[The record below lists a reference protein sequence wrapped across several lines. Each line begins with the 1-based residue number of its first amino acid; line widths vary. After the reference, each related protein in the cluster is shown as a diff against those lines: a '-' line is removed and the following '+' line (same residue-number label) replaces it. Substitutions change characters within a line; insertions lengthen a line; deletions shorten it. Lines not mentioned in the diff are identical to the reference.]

1 MGNNNSILYLLQN
14 FLLTRFLNAYIIDV
28 ISDKAFIYSYVN
40 NSIVNK
46 SNTTYS
52 GFLTDLSNSLSS
64 EDLNNLTANLSIQ
77 RLEECFYSGKKSV
90 NLVINRGG
98 TDYLLD
104 ISLVNFNGNKLI
116 MVIEN
121 LFDSSMGL
129 NINSGNNKNKEDIR
143 MQSMIDNVSD
153 SLLKIYNVFNS
164 NRNNPEVNNIGNYIN
179 TILSDITNSY
189 PEFNRS
195 FKENAIS
202 VSSMG
207 RPTLLIVDDDM
218 ITRNLLKKIFIDQYN
233 IVMATNGEEA
243 ISILEDN
250 SNRNMFESRDNIV
263 GIFLDLVMPKMDG
276 FGVLDYLN
284 RNNYLSKIPVA
295 IISGDYSKETRDR
308 VYGYH
313 IADMLEKP
321 FNTEIIKHRVNNLVN
336 LYKSSNSLN
345 EMILNQYADLK
356 NVIDTIIS
364 AYKYDYASN
373 IEMIKRYSFII
384 GTDIMN
390 NYGEYNLDEA
400 RVNLI
405 AEASCYYDIGYY
417 AIPRVIYS
425 KDSNFT
431 KEEADIVKNYPII
444 GSKIVKY
451 GLKNMG
457 NSAFTEYAYEITRYY
472 HERYDGTGYPEGL
485 RGDAIPISACIVAL
499 SALFNNFVR
508 SYSNSEDIRDAIC
521 KLSGSKFNPRII
533 ESFKRVF
540 DKLIS
545 ASNGEW
551 CYV

>member
-40 NSIVNK
+40 NCIVNK

-129 NINSGNNKNKEDIR
+129 NINSGNYKNKEDIR

>member
-129 NINSGNNKNKEDIR
+129 NINSGNYKNKEDIR

-195 FKENAIS
+195 FKENAIN

-243 ISILEDN
+243 IGILEDN

-390 NYGEYNLDEA
+390 NYREYNLDEA

-457 NSAFTEYAYEITRYY
+457 DSAFMEYAYEITRYY

-508 SYSNSEDIRDAIC
+508 SYSNSKDIRDAIC
-521 KLSGSKFNPRII
+521 RLSGSKFNPRII

-545 ASNGEW
+545 ASNGE
-551 CYV
+551 

>member
-40 NSIVNK
+40 NCIVNK

-129 NINSGNNKNKEDIR
+129 NINSGNYKNKEDIR

-545 ASNGEW
+545 ASNGE
-551 CYV
+551 

>member
-129 NINSGNNKNKEDIR
+129 NINSGNYKNKEDIR

-451 GLKNMG
+451 GLKNTG

-485 RGDAIPISACIVAL
+485 RGDAIPISASIVAL

>member
-90 NLVINRGG
+90 NMVINRGG

-129 NINSGNNKNKEDIR
+129 NINSGNYKNKEDIR

-390 NYGEYNLDEA
+390 NYGEYNLDEE

-457 NSAFTEYAYEITRYY
+457 DSAFAEYAYEITRYY

-485 RGDAIPISACIVAL
+485 RGDAIPISASIVAL

-545 ASNGEW
+545 ASNGE
-551 CYV
+551 

>member
-129 NINSGNNKNKEDIR
+129 NINSGNYKNKEDIR

-373 IEMIKRYSFII
+373 IEMIKRYTLII

-499 SALFNNFVR
+499 GALFNNFVR

>member
-129 NINSGNNKNKEDIR
+129 NINSGNYKNKEDIR

-195 FKENAIS
+195 FKENAIN

-243 ISILEDN
+243 IGILEDN

-373 IEMIKRYSFII
+373 IEMIKRYTLII

-457 NSAFTEYAYEITRYY
+457 DSAFMEYAYEITRYY

-521 KLSGSKFNPRII
+521 RLSGSKFNPRII

-545 ASNGEW
+545 ASNGE
-551 CYV
+551 

>member
-52 GFLTDLSNSLSS
+52 GFLTDLSNSLNS

-129 NINSGNNKNKEDIR
+129 NINSGNYKNKEDIR

-243 ISILEDN
+243 IGILEDN

-485 RGDAIPISACIVAL
+485 RGDAIPISASIVAL

>member
-90 NLVINRGG
+90 NMVINRGG

-451 GLKNMG
+451 GLKNTG

-485 RGDAIPISACIVAL
+485 RGDAIPISASIVAL

-521 KLSGSKFNPRII
+521 RLSGSKFNPRII

-545 ASNGEW
+545 ASNGE
-551 CYV
+551 

>member
-243 ISILEDN
+243 IGILEDN

-373 IEMIKRYSFII
+373 IEMIKRYTLII

-457 NSAFTEYAYEITRYY
+457 DSAFTEYAYEITRYY

-545 ASNGEW
+545 ASNGE
-551 CYV
+551 

>member
-40 NSIVNK
+40 NCIVNK

-52 GFLTDLSNSLSS
+52 GFLTDLSNSLNS

-485 RGDAIPISACIVAL
+485 RGDAIPISAGIVAL

-545 ASNGEW
+545 ASNGE
-551 CYV
+551 

>member
-129 NINSGNNKNKEDIR
+129 NINSGNYKNKEDIR

-195 FKENAIS
+195 FKENAIN

-243 ISILEDN
+243 IGILEDN

-373 IEMIKRYSFII
+373 IEMIKRYTLII

-457 NSAFTEYAYEITRYY
+457 DSAFTEYAYEITRYY

-521 KLSGSKFNPRII
+521 RLSGSKFNPRII

>member
-129 NINSGNNKNKEDIR
+129 NINSGNYKNKEDIR

-457 NSAFTEYAYEITRYY
+457 DSAFTEYAYEITRYY

-545 ASNGEW
+545 ASNGE
-551 CYV
+551 

>member
-129 NINSGNNKNKEDIR
+129 NINSGNYKNKEDIR

-451 GLKNMG
+451 GLKNTG

-485 RGDAIPISACIVAL
+485 RGDAIPISASIVAL

-545 ASNGEW
+545 ASNGE
-551 CYV
+551 

>member
-129 NINSGNNKNKEDIR
+129 NINSGNYKNKEDIR

-218 ITRNLLKKIFIDQYN
+218 ITRNLLKKIFVDQYN

-243 ISILEDN
+243 IGILEDN

-457 NSAFTEYAYEITRYY
+457 DSAFAEYAYEITRYY

-485 RGDAIPISACIVAL
+485 RGDAIPISASIVAL

-521 KLSGSKFNPRII
+521 RLSGSKFNPRII
-533 ESFKRVF
+533 EAFKRVF

>member
-129 NINSGNNKNKEDIR
+129 NINGGNYKNKEDIR

-457 NSAFTEYAYEITRYY
+457 DSAFTEYAYEITRYY

-485 RGDAIPISACIVAL
+485 RGDAIPISASIVAL

>member
-90 NLVINRGG
+90 NMVINRGG

-451 GLKNMG
+451 GLKNTG

-485 RGDAIPISACIVAL
+485 RGDAIPISASIVAL

-521 KLSGSKFNPRII
+521 RLSGSKFNPRII

>member
-129 NINSGNNKNKEDIR
+129 NINSCNYKNKEDIR

-457 NSAFTEYAYEITRYY
+457 DSVFAEYAYEITRYY

-485 RGDAIPISACIVAL
+485 RGDAIPISASIVAL

-508 SYSNSEDIRDAIC
+508 SYSNSEDIRAAIC

-545 ASNGEW
+545 ASNGE
-551 CYV
+551 

>member
-129 NINSGNNKNKEDIR
+129 NINSGNYKNKEDIR

-373 IEMIKRYSFII
+373 IEMIKRYTLII

-405 AEASCYYDIGYY
+405 AEASCYYDIVYY

-499 SALFNNFVR
+499 GALFNNFVR

-545 ASNGEW
+545 ASNGE
-551 CYV
+551 

>member
-40 NSIVNK
+40 NCIVNK

-52 GFLTDLSNSLSS
+52 GFLTELSNSLSS

-129 NINSGNNKNKEDIR
+129 NINSGNYKNKEDIR

-457 NSAFTEYAYEITRYY
+457 DSAFTEYAYEITRYY

-485 RGDAIPISACIVAL
+485 RGDAIPISASIVAL

-545 ASNGEW
+545 ASNGE
-551 CYV
+551 

>member
-90 NLVINRGG
+90 NMVINRGG

-129 NINSGNNKNKEDIR
+129 NINSGNYKNKEDIR

-373 IEMIKRYSFII
+373 IEMIKRYTLII

-390 NYGEYNLDEA
+390 NYGEYNLDEQ

-457 NSAFTEYAYEITRYY
+457 DSVFAEYAYEITRYY

-485 RGDAIPISACIVAL
+485 RGDAIPISASIVAL

-533 ESFKRVF
+533 ECFKRVF

-545 ASNGEW
+545 ASNGE
-551 CYV
+551 

>member
-77 RLEECFYSGKKSV
+77 KLEECFYSGKKSV

-243 ISILEDN
+243 IGILEDN

-373 IEMIKRYSFII
+373 IEMIKRYTLII

-457 NSAFTEYAYEITRYY
+457 DSAFTEYAYEITRYY

-545 ASNGEW
+545 ASNGE
-551 CYV
+551 

>member
-129 NINSGNNKNKEDIR
+129 NINSGNYKNKEDIR

-373 IEMIKRYSFII
+373 IEMIKRYTLII

-390 NYGEYNLDEA
+390 NYGEYNLDEE

-457 NSAFTEYAYEITRYY
+457 DSAFAEYAYEITRYY

-485 RGDAIPISACIVAL
+485 RGDAIPISASIVAL

>member
-129 NINSGNNKNKEDIR
+129 NINSGNYKNKEDIR

-195 FKENAIS
+195 FKENAIN

-243 ISILEDN
+243 IGILEDN

-373 IEMIKRYSFII
+373 IEMINRYTLII

-457 NSAFTEYAYEITRYY
+457 DSAFMEYAYEITRYY

-485 RGDAIPISACIVAL
+485 RGDAIPISACIVSL

-521 KLSGSKFNPRII
+521 RLSGSKFNPRII

-545 ASNGEW
+545 ASNGE
-551 CYV
+551 

>member
-129 NINSGNNKNKEDIR
+129 NINSGNYKNKEDIR

-243 ISILEDN
+243 IGILEDN

-373 IEMIKRYSFII
+373 IEMIKRYTLII

-457 NSAFTEYAYEITRYY
+457 DSAFMEYAYEITRYY

-521 KLSGSKFNPRII
+521 RLSGSKFNPRII

-545 ASNGEW
+545 ASNGE
-551 CYV
+551 

>member
-129 NINSGNNKNKEDIR
+129 NINSGNYKNKEDIR

-195 FKENAIS
+195 FKENAIN

-390 NYGEYNLDEA
+390 NYREYNLDEA

-457 NSAFTEYAYEITRYY
+457 DSAFMEYAYEITRYY

-521 KLSGSKFNPRII
+521 RLSGSKFNPRII

-545 ASNGEW
+545 ASNGE
-551 CYV
+551 

>member
-52 GFLTDLSNSLSS
+52 GFLNDLSNSLSS

-129 NINSGNNKNKEDIR
+129 NINSGNYKNKEDIR

-195 FKENAIS
+195 FKENAIN

-457 NSAFTEYAYEITRYY
+457 DSAFMEYAYEITRYY

-521 KLSGSKFNPRII
+521 RLSGSKFNPRII

-545 ASNGEW
+545 ASNGE
-551 CYV
+551 

>member
-129 NINSGNNKNKEDIR
+129 NINSGNYKNKEDIR

-451 GLKNMG
+451 GLKNTG

-545 ASNGEW
+545 ASNGE
-551 CYV
+551 

>member
-129 NINSGNNKNKEDIR
+129 NINNGNNKSKEDIR

-243 ISILEDN
+243 IGILEDN

-373 IEMIKRYSFII
+373 IEMIKRYTLII

-400 RVNLI
+400 RVKLI

-457 NSAFTEYAYEITRYY
+457 DSAFTEYAYEITRYY

-545 ASNGEW
+545 ASNGE
-551 CYV
+551 

>member
-129 NINSGNNKNKEDIR
+129 NINSGNYKNKEDIR

-243 ISILEDN
+243 IGILEDN

-451 GLKNMG
+451 GLKNTG

-485 RGDAIPISACIVAL
+485 RGDAIPISASIVAL

-545 ASNGEW
+545 ASNGE
-551 CYV
+551 

>member
-40 NSIVNK
+40 NCIVNK

-90 NLVINRGG
+90 NMVINRGG

-129 NINSGNNKNKEDIR
+129 NINSGNYKNKEDIR

-179 TILSDITNSY
+179 TILSDITNRY

-545 ASNGEW
+545 ASNGE
-551 CYV
+551 

>member
-129 NINSGNNKNKEDIR
+129 NINSGNYKNKEDIR

-195 FKENAIS
+195 FKENAIN

-373 IEMIKRYSFII
+373 IEMIKRYTLII

-425 KDSNFT
+425 KDSNLT
-431 KEEADIVKNYPII
+431 KEEADIVKNYQII
-444 GSKIVKY
+444 GSNIVKY

-457 NSAFTEYAYEITRYY
+457 DSAFMEYAYEITRYY

-521 KLSGSKFNPRII
+521 RLSGSKFNPRII

-545 ASNGEW
+545 ASNGE
-551 CYV
+551 

>member
-40 NSIVNK
+40 NCIVNK

-129 NINSGNNKNKEDIR
+129 NINNGNNKSKEDIR

-153 SLLKIYNVFNS
+153 SLLNIYNVFNS

-243 ISILEDN
+243 IGILEDN

-373 IEMIKRYSFII
+373 IEMIKRYTLII

-457 NSAFTEYAYEITRYY
+457 DSAFTEYAYEITRYY

-521 KLSGSKFNPRII
+521 RLSGSKFNPRII
-533 ESFKRVF
+533 ESFKRIF

-545 ASNGEW
+545 ASNGE
-551 CYV
+551 

>member
-104 ISLVNFNGNKLI
+104 ISLVNFNGDKLI

-129 NINSGNNKNKEDIR
+129 NINSGNYKNKEDIR

-243 ISILEDN
+243 IGILEDN

-457 NSAFTEYAYEITRYY
+457 DSAFTEYAYEITRYY

-521 KLSGSKFNPRII
+521 RLSGSKFNPRII

-545 ASNGEW
+545 ASNGE
-551 CYV
+551 

>member
-90 NLVINRGG
+90 NLVINKGG

-373 IEMIKRYSFII
+373 IEMIKRYTLII

-390 NYGEYNLDEA
+390 NYGEYNLDEQ

>member
-129 NINSGNNKNKEDIR
+129 NINSGNYKNKEDIR

-243 ISILEDN
+243 IGILEDN

-373 IEMIKRYSFII
+373 IEMIKRYTLII

-457 NSAFTEYAYEITRYY
+457 DSAFTEYAYEITRYY

-485 RGDAIPISACIVAL
+485 RGDAIPISASIVAL

-521 KLSGSKFNPRII
+521 RLSGSKFNPRII

-545 ASNGEW
+545 ASNGE
-551 CYV
+551 

>member
-90 NLVINRGG
+90 NMVINRGG

-457 NSAFTEYAYEITRYY
+457 DSAFTEYAYEITRYY

-485 RGDAIPISACIVAL
+485 RGDAIPISASIVAL

>member
-129 NINSGNNKNKEDIR
+129 NINSGNYKNKEDIR

-195 FKENAIS
+195 FKENAIN

-243 ISILEDN
+243 IGILEDN

-373 IEMIKRYSFII
+373 IEMIKRYTLII

-457 NSAFTEYAYEITRYY
+457 DSAFMEYAYEITRYY

-545 ASNGEW
+545 ASNGE
-551 CYV
+551 

>member
-129 NINSGNNKNKEDIR
+129 NINSGNYKNKEDIR

-195 FKENAIS
+195 FKENAIN

-243 ISILEDN
+243 IGILEDN

-373 IEMIKRYSFII
+373 IEMIKRYTLII

-457 NSAFTEYAYEITRYY
+457 DSAFTEYAYEITRYY

-521 KLSGSKFNPRII
+521 RLSGSKFNPRII

-545 ASNGEW
+545 ASNGE
-551 CYV
+551 

>member
-243 ISILEDN
+243 IGILEDN

-457 NSAFTEYAYEITRYY
+457 DSAFTEYAYEITRYY

-545 ASNGEW
+545 ASNGE
-551 CYV
+551 